1 MESDEVPD
9 ILKIPKPLQEKYF
22 SVVEEEISKLLK
34 RFSSMDMLLR
44 HLRERLEHGISLV
57 EPRQKW
63 RDYLIAVVDGSDSPA
78 IDQRIGVLYGLYA
91 AAYKLFR
98 GFEPVEDGERY
109 LGDRVSDQTQGQ
121 RDILAKILDLAT
133 TYIERALA
141 HKLLTSTDPKV
152 DLLLIDGSFLGYRAG
167 CSMVKEEALE
177 WREPITNKYFD
188 KVYDL
193 IEAINSLTV
202 QIAES
207 GRAVGIIKRVP
218 TAAISGY
225 MYYKYGRDQAPDLS
239 DRSILTL
246 VMRRGELFS
255 YASYLKGLRYEALS
269 WYKTVVR
276 ERGFK
281 GKTPDEVLREAER
294 RFTVQLVADLTDY
307 SRVSRRNNFEKYADK
322 PIVKLAGQLRRYFL
336 RTREDLPPICIEVPE
351 RVPQDL
357 FENVLSYCME
367 TSSPATGLPLSLDL
381 IDDLVSLPRGLGR
394 DFIGEIEAGLLRHG
408 VDKEK
413 LLALFSRFNPQKEEF

>member
-34 RFSSMDMLLR
+34 RFSSMDKLLR

-188 KVYDL
+188 K
-193 IEAINSLTV
+193 
-202 QIAES
+202 
-207 GRAVGIIKRVP
+207 
-218 TAAISGY
+218 
-225 MYYKYGRDQAPDLS
+225 
-239 DRSILTL
+239 
-246 VMRRGELFS
+246 
-255 YASYLKGLRYEALS
+255 
-269 WYKTVVR
+269 
-276 ERGFK
+276 
-281 GKTPDEVLREAER
+281 
-294 RFTVQLVADLTDY
+294 
-307 SRVSRRNNFEKYADK
+307 
-322 PIVKLAGQLRRYFL
+322 
-336 RTREDLPPICIEVPE
+336 
-351 RVPQDL
+351 
-357 FENVLSYCME
+357 
-367 TSSPATGLPLSLDL
+367 
-381 IDDLVSLPRGLGR
+381 
-394 DFIGEIEAGLLRHG
+394 
-408 VDKEK
+408 
-413 LLALFSRFNPQKEEF
+413 